1 MDFGKVSVILFFDS
15 QIEIFISTVQ
25 KCGLWN
31 STEDQ
36 NILLFLPR
44 SLLSF
49 KLNDVLI
56 DTYFSKWN
64 GNVIWDISVL
74 I

>member
-1 MDFGKVSVILFFDS
+1 MDFGKVNVILFFSS
-15 QIEIFISTVQ
+15 QIEIFISTMW
-25 KCGLWN
+25 KRGLWN

-36 NILLFLPR
+36 NILLPQSF
-44 SLLSF
+44 LSF

-64 GNVIWDISVL
+64 WNVIWDISVL